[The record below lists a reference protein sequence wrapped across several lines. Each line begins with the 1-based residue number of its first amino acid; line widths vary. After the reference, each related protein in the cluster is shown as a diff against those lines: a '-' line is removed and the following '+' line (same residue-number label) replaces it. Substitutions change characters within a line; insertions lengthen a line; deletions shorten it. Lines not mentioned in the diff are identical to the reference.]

1 MTDLAFLHTAQSNA
15 DLFEDLLAGSALT
28 RSHMVRDDLRQRA
41 LVAEGLTPEVQTET
55 EAALRHLV
63 ESARAVILTCSTLG
77 PAADDLAGLP
87 VVRIDRTLARAAV
100 QAGGRVGVFCTARS
114 TLEPT
119 RALFAEEAART
130 GAEITLRLV
139 AEDAWAD
146 FLDGRTDHYAAAV
159 ATEVDTMAGDFD
171 VVALA
176 QCSMAPARDL
186 CTAVRPLTSPDL
198 GLAAALKLLDENGSG
213 PVG

>member
-15 DLFEDLLAGSALT
+15 DLFEDLLAGAALT
-28 RSHMVRDDLRQRA
+28 RSHLVRDDLRQRA
-41 LVAEGLTPEVQTET
+41 LVAEGLTPAVQAET
-55 EAALRHLV
+55 EAALRDLA
-63 ESARAVILTCSTLG
+63 ESARVVMLTCSTLG
-77 PAADDLAGLP
+77 PAADALAGLP
-87 VVRIDRTLARAAV
+87 VVRIDRALARAAV
-100 QAGGRVGVFCTARS
+100 KDGGRVGVFCTARS

-130 GAEITLRLV
+130 GADITLRLV

-146 FLDGRTDHYAAAV
+146 FLDGRTEGYPAAVAAAV
-159 ATEVDTMAGDFD
+159 DADAANFD

-186 CTAVRPLTSPDL
+186 CTAAQPLTSPDL
-198 GLAAALKLLDENGSG
+198 GLAAALKLLEESASKQ
-213 PVG
+213 VL